1 GRDVSLPVVPAC
13 HRQDPRNRRRIAPS
27 PADPPPLVSPA
38 DYAGSPLGAL
48 PTPENRDG
56 VLLLPLRGGDHPPS
70 PRHGEAHARSRRLA
84 GGTRVEATRH
94 GRGEACRLRRSDVGS
109 RSFAGPASSRTHLAH
124 GVLVRHGVG
133 AAEPERGV
141 GGAATR
147 DPRPLSRAAI
157 ADATYDGPVQA
168 AGVHDS
174 HPGNP
179 PRGSARLKPYRSE
192 RMTSIETYMYGLK
205 ARAHRHH
212 CLAYGT
218 FPVDLTRLTRLRRVY
233 SRQIR
238 PVTLLPFF
246 IKAVALAVRRT
257 PDVNRILFRRFP
269 FGRCIVRFDDVDV
282 NVPITRVV
290 DGETTTFI
298 GTIRG
303 ADCLSVA
310 AIQDTL
316 AHLQRGSPAKS
327 PDIQK
332 IRRLR
337 RAPSFVASLFHW
349 LMSRSPRFYLK
360 NAGTCSL
367 TTLDG
372 MRGDYFLAIG
382 PTTSLFSVGGIGD
395 EPIVRNGA
403 VVVRRVLK
411 AALAVDNYVVTGLQG
426 VALARTFQELLESG
440 S

>member
-1 GRDVSLPVVPAC
+1 V
-13 HRQDPRNRRRIAPS
+13 
-27 PADPPPLVSPA
+27 
-38 DYAGSPLGAL
+38 
-48 PTPENRDG
+48 
-56 VLLLPLRGGDHPPS
+56 
-70 PRHGEAHARSRRLA
+70 
-84 GGTRVEATRH
+84 
-94 GRGEACRLRRSDVGS
+94 
-109 RSFAGPASSRTHLAH
+109 
-124 GVLVRHGVG
+124 
-133 AAEPERGV
+133 
-141 GGAATR
+141 
-147 DPRPLSRAAI
+147 
-157 ADATYDGPVQA
+157 
-168 AGVHDS
+168 
-174 HPGNP
+174 
-179 PRGSARLKPYRSE
+179 KPYRSE

-316 AHLQRGSPAKS
+316 AHLQRGSPAES

-440 S
+440 SFVDEELPSVVDGQGGDTPMSEVTRALLAEVAKRARTNAASVDVDTHLVADLGLSSLDVLAVLAFTESRFGVNFRDDALLELGTVRKIEAAVRACRSK